1 MEMSKCPN
9 GQEVS
14 QSLLINFIPAVTEN
28 RQDCDVGKSSKIV
41 EMFTE
46 KQ

>member
-1 MEMSKCPN
+1 MKKCPT

-14 QSLLINFIPAVTEN
+14 QSLLINIPAVTEN
-28 RQDCDVGKSSKIV
+28 RQDCDVGKSLKIV

-46 KQ
+46 KQQV